1 VRWQIGYSSM
11 TTKSRLLAVLL
22 LGVCLSA
29 GSSVGQEPDLS
40 PGTKDW
46 PAVSNGLVFV
56 EGEFLPPPYVV
67 SRIGNGIYINGRH
80 IESPLPWSPLKPKPA
95 QTATNTVNPTIPE
108 AITKLTTQFDSEFIN
123 YINAKKAFLL
133 SKHDKHEVLEM
144 LIKAYKE
151 LPCIADAYHE
161 PNTES
166 TIILVW
172 QNGRKEGVNEFPPT
186 RKPVDITPDQ
196 AVKLLDGVCEIYA
209 EGLKATNYF
218 MFGSAKRR
226 GTQKSFA
233 RTLEPLANALRSAK
247 DEADFLSMMKTNQ
260 PPGGMSEKALRSFYK
275 YKDEVPEWERRLR
288 GCDGK

>member
-1 VRWQIGYSSM
+1 M
-11 TTKSRLLAVLL
+11 KTAVVMIS
-22 LGVCLSA
+22 VCLSA
-29 GSSVGQEPDLS
+29 LMSEAQASGERVSNGELGQRE
-40 PGTKDW
+40 W

-67 SRIGNGIYINGRH
+67 SRIGSGIYINGRH
-80 IESPLPWSPLKPKPA
+80 IESPLPWPPQNPKPA
-95 QTATNTVNPTIPE
+95 QTATNTVDPTIPE

-166 TIILVW
+166 TIILIW

-186 RKPVDITPDQ
+186 RKPVDITLDQ

-226 GTQKSFA
+226 GTQESFA

-247 DEADFLSMMKTNQ
+247 DEADFLSVMKTNQ

-275 YKDEVPEWERRLR
+275 YKDEVPEWEPRLR
-288 GCDGK
+288 GCAGK